1 MTDSS
6 NLDDEASAE
15 LLCYLVVGQLVA
27 RARTGD
33 WLRTD
38 HVVEL
43 LSIWVTGNGA
53 HANWLDRVHL
63 GALSE
68 KVAMDFVG
76 LPGCADSD
84 SLAQLFTDG
93 WRMDYRSPIVRT
105 IYAACE
111 VKLKPG

>member
-1 MTDSS
+1 MTNTT
-6 NLDDEASAE
+6 NLDHEARAE
-15 LLCYLVVGQLVA
+15 LLCYLVDGQLVA

-43 LSIWVTGNGA
+43 LNIWLGGNGG
-53 HANWLDRVHL
+53 HANWQDRVQL
-63 GALSE
+63 GILSQKAAL
-68 KVAMDFVG
+68 DFVE
-76 LPGCADSD
+76 LPEAADSN

-93 WRMDYRSPIVRT
+93 WRMDYRSPIVRA

-111 VKLKPG
+111 ARLTEG